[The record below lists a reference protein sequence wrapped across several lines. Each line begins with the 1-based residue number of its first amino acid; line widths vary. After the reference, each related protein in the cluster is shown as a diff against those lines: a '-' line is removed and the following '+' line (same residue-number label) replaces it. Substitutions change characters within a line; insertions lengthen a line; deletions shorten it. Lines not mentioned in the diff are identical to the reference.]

1 MTHGIFYCGHI
12 LEYDRHLE
20 REKEFV
26 CYDCGSND
34 VDVLIVKDGGHVRRY
49 IYDKKDKE
57 ILMGFQVW
65 ECKNCQQH
73 PENCSP
79 CGRTGYHG
87 IAFRKQDLRCI
98 SYNTHRLNGR
108 NTVRYRINRW
118 LNGRKREELGAAFDP
133 LVMRDRQCKVNPST

>member
-34 VDVLIVKDGGHVRRY
+34 VDVLIDKYEGHVRRY
-49 IYDKKDKE
+49 IYDEKDKE
-57 ILMGFQVW
+57 ILMGFLVW

-87 IAFRKQDLRCI
+87 IAFRKQDLGMYKLQYSPAEREK
-98 SYNTHRLNGR
+98 HRTLR
-108 NTVRYRINRW
+108 DKHVAQREKERRIW
-118 LNGRKREELGAAFDP
+118 Y
-133 LVMRDRQCKVNPST
+133 PSTRQRT